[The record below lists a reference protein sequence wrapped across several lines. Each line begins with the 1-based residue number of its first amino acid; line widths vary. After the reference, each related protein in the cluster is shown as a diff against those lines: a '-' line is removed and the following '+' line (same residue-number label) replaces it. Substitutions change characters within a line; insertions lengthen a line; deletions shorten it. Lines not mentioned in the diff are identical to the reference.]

1 MLIYILQGINAQ
13 TKPSAMKPEEKVTSS
28 NSQESS
34 NSGISD
40 NASSSDGKYVYS
52 RYWLF

>member
-1 MLIYILQGINAQ
+1 MLIYILQGINSQ
-13 TKPSAMKPEEKVTSS
+13 TKPSAMKSEEKVTSS

-40 NASSSDGKYVYS
+40 IASSSDGKYV
-52 RYWLF
+52 

>member
-1 MLIYILQGINAQ
+1 MVIYILQGINAQ
-13 TKPSAMKPEEKVTSS
+13 TKSSAMKPEEKVTSS

-40 NASSSDGKYVYS
+40 NASSSDGKYV
-52 RYWLF
+52 

>member
-1 MLIYILQGINAQ
+1 MLICILQGINAQ
-13 TKPSAMKPEEKVTSS
+13 NKPSAMKPEEKVTSS

-40 NASSSDGKYVYS
+40 NTSSSDGKYV
-52 RYWLF
+52 

>member
-13 TKPSAMKPEEKVTSS
+13 TKPPAMKSEEKVTSS
-28 NSQESS
+28 NSQENS

-40 NASSSDGKYVYS
+40 NTSSSDGKYV
-52 RYWLF
+52 

>member
-1 MLIYILQGINAQ
+1 
-13 TKPSAMKPEEKVTSS
+13 MKPEEKVTSS

-40 NASSSDGKYVYS
+40 NASSGDGKYVES
-52 RYWLF
+52 SF